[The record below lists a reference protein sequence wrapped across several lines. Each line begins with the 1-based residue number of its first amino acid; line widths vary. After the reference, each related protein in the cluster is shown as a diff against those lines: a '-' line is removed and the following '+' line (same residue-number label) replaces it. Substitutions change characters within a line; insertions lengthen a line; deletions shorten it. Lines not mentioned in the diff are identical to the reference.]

1 VIVLA
6 LLSKERRGRRLS
18 GLSRQRQQYWWHG
31 LLRQRQASALGQVG
45 VLMLLCRG
53 IMGATHS
60 LADREIHL
68 LAGTPYPSFAATGG
82 LLRAYAPP

>member
-6 LLSKERRGRRLS
+6 LLSKQRRGRWLR

-31 LLRQRQASALGQVG
+31 LLRQRQASALGEVG

-60 LADREIHL
+60 LRDREIQL
-68 LAGTPYPSFAATGG
+68 LPDAPYPIFAATGR